1 MGASVWES
9 FKLDAE
15 SNKDKDKID
24 LLKQN
29 ITQKKY
35 HVEVVQKLVLVEY

>member
-1 MGASVWES
+1 MGASVWEA
-9 FKLDAE
+9 FKLDKKF
-15 SNKDKDKID
+15 NKYEGKID

-35 HVEVVQKLVLVEY
+35 HEVV